1 MVRRDCTLFLL
12 IKKRGLSMT
21 KLVLFG
27 DSITAGYLGEA
38 ASPVLTNLIKEDLL
52 AQGYTDITIANA
64 GIPGD
69 TSTGGLRRL
78 EKDVLV
84 ENPDYVTIFF
94 GANDCSESYPI
105 DAQDYQE
112 NLSQMIEQIGAEKV
126 ILFTPPFIDTARQP
140 SRQDAEVQ
148 RFVAAAK
155 EVGEKYAVPTVDMY
169 HALSVYPGVDEFLQA
184 DGLHFS
190 EYGYEFLAA
199 LIVREIK
206 GKLMA

>member
-1 MVRRDCTLFLL
+1 
-12 IKKRGLSMT
+12 MT

-38 ASPVLTNLIKEDLL
+38 ASPILTNLVKEDLG
-52 AQGYTDITIANA
+52 AQGYEGITIANA

-69 TSTGGLRRL
+69 TSAGGLRRL
-78 EKDVLV
+78 EKDVLA
-84 ENPDYVTIFF
+84 ENPEYVTIFF

-105 DAQDYQE
+105 TADEYGQNIA
-112 NLSQMIEQIGAEKV
+112 QMIEKIGAEKV
-126 ILFTPPFIDTARQP
+126 VLFTPPFIDTARQP
-140 SRQDAEVQ
+140 SRKDGEVR
-148 RFVAAAK
+148 RFVAVAK
-155 EVGEKYAVPTVDMY
+155 EIGEKYKVPTVDMY
-169 HALSVYPGVDEFLQA
+169 HALSVYPGVDEFLQE

-206 GKLMA
+206 GKLIA

>member
-1 MVRRDCTLFLL
+1 
-12 IKKRGLSMT
+12 MT

-38 ASPVLTNLIKEDLL
+38 ASPVLTNLVKDDLT
-52 AQGYTDITIANA
+52 AQGFTDILIANA

-69 TSTGGLRRL
+69 TSAGGLKRL
-78 EKDVLV
+78 ERDVLT
-84 ENPDYVTIFF
+84 EKPDYVTIFF

-105 DAQDYQE
+105 DVQAYKE
-112 NLSQMIEQIGAEKV
+112 NLSQMIEQIGVEKV

-140 SRQDAEVQ
+140 SRQDEEVQ

-155 EVGEKYAVPTVDMY
+155 EVGGKYNVPTVDMY
-169 HALSVYPGVDEFLQA
+169 HVLSAYPGVDEFLQA

-206 GKLMA
+206 GKLVA